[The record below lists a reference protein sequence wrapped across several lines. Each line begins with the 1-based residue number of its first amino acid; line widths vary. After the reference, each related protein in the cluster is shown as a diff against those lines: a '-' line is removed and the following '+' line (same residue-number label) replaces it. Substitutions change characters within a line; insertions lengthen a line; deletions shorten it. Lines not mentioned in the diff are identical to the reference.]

1 MAQSMTGYGRGEHSS
16 GQHQFAIE
24 IRSTNHRFL
33 EVKLRFPRELIAFES
48 DVRPVVRKQFSR
60 GYLDVQA
67 FLGRPAD
74 GGRQF
79 TVDETL
85 LEQVASGLQ
94 AAGRSLDLEDTLDLA
109 VLSRFKEIFRFEE
122 TPDDPEELREG
133 IMDAV
138 GIAVSQLLESRER
151 EGQEIVSAIARAMDN
166 FSGILSRMEEAA
178 PAVNARLV
186 ESLRSRLDE
195 LLERNGLSAERL
207 HQEAAVLTAKADV
220 TEELERLRGHYGE
233 FAKEIG
239 RSSGPVGRKMDF
251 LLQEMNRELN
261 TTGAKAGTLELSHL
275 AIEGKLELE
284 KVKEQVQNLE

>member
-1 MAQSMTGYGRGEHSS
+1 MTGYGRGEHSS

-48 DVRPVVRKQFSR
+48 NVRPVVRKQFSR

-67 FLGRPAD
+67 FLGRPAE

-79 TVDETL
+79 TVDEAL

-94 AAGRSLDLEDTLDLA
+94 AAGRSLRLEDRLDLA

-122 TPDDPEELREG
+122 APDDPEELRAG
-133 IMDAV
+133 IMSAV
-138 GIAVSQLLESRER
+138 EKAVAELLKNRER
-151 EGQEIVSAIARAMDN
+151 EGLEIVSAISRAMEN
-166 FSGILSRMEEAA
+166 FNGILSRMEEEA
-178 PAVNARLV
+178 PAVNIRLV

-195 LLERNGLSAERL
+195 LLERNDLSKERL
-207 HQEAAVLTAKADV
+207 HQEAAILTAKADV

-233 FAKEIG
+233 FAKELG
-239 RSSGPVGRKMDF
+239 RKSGPVGRKMDF

-261 TTGAKAGTLELSHL
+261 TTGSKAGTLELSHL